1 MRPVPF
7 ALERFFA
14 AHEFSAAHN
23 LCASD
28 CETFSL
34 GELLALE
41 PGAGEA
47 FSALRLGYTETAG
60 DPALRSEI
68 ASLYQGI
75 APDDVLVFSG
85 AEEAIYVFMNTAL
98 KAGDQLVV
106 HSPCYQSLAAVAKA
120 AGCRVTPWEARAE
133 TGWDLDLEGLA
144 AALTPAGRA
153 VAVNF
158 PHNPGGYL
166 PPRELFA
173 GIVEIVRKRG
183 LLLFSDEVYR
193 FLEYRDEER
202 LPAACEAYE
211 KGVSLGVMSKA
222 FGLAGLRLGWA
233 ACRDRGVLRAMA
245 ELKDY
250 TTICAA
256 APSEFLARLA
266 LRQRRHILG
275 RNLEIIGRNLERLD
289 AFFAAHERFFSWQRP
304 RAGPVAFPAVRFASS
319 SDGFCAGLLSD
330 QGVLLLPGS
339 VFGGWPGHF
348 RVGFGRGDLPAGL
361 ERLAAHM
368 RKLGSQGVD

>member
-1 MRPVPF
+1 MKVEPF

-75 APDDVLVFSG
+75 EADDILVFAG
-85 AEEAIYVFMNTAL
+85 AEEAIFIFMNAAL
-98 KAGDQLVV
+98 RAGDHLVV
-106 HSPCYQSLAAVAKA
+106 HSPCYQSLASVAAA
-120 AGCRVTPWEARAE
+120 AGCRVTPWEALADRA
-133 TGWDLDLEGLA
+133 WDLDPDRLA
-144 AALTPAGRA
+144 GALTPATRA
-153 VAVNF
+153 VVVNF
-158 PHNPGGYL
+158 PHNPSGFL
-166 PPRELFA
+166 PPRERFA
-173 GIVEIVRKRG
+173 EIVEIARRRQ

-193 FLEYRDEER
+193 FLEYDESER

-211 KGVSLGVMSKA
+211 NGISLGVMSKA
-222 FGLAGLRLGWA
+222 FGLAGLRLGWV

-250 TTICAA
+250 TTICTA

-266 LRQRRHILG
+266 LRHRPRILR
-275 RNLEIIGRNLERLD
+275 RNLEIIGRNLECLD
-289 AFFAAHERFFSWQRP
+289 GFFAEHGRFFSWQRP
-304 RAGPVAFPAVRFASS
+304 RAGPVAFPAVRFAAA
-319 SDGFCAGLLSD
+319 SDGFCAGLLRE

-339 VFGGWPGHF
+339 VFGGWAEHF
-348 RVGFGRGDLPAGL
+348 RIGFGRGDLPRGL
-361 ERLAAHM
+361 ERLSAYIM
-368 RKLGSQGVD
+368 RHFQ